1 MKYILNEL
9 QLRKTLKNKN
19 VEEFVFPTVVEEV
32 VGDMESLE
40 TGREDVREEAGEEVG
55 GEGIPGPLVMM

>member
-1 MKYILNEL
+1 M
-9 QLRKTLKNKN
+9 
-19 VEEFVFPTVVEEV
+19 EEV

-55 GEGIPGPLVMM
+55 GEDELLKMETGGKLEGDWSSCHCHRSETG